1 MSMRKENNILRE
13 EKRNVWKVLL
23 AFTIVFTVISG
34 LNLSMGISAVE
45 NSSPQLSIES
55 ISGGFGTHTTIK
67 NIGDTAAHDVTWNT
81 TIDGDNVMRGDKIMP
96 PIPVISTLN
105 PGESVKVSSWKYDYT
120 FGFGEINITVGTNCN
135 EQVSDQ
141 KSKQAMLIGFYI
153 IMS

>member
-1 MSMRKENNILRE
+1 MKQENGVLKK

-23 AFTIVFTVISG
+23 SFTIVFIVISG

-67 NIGDTAAHDVTWNT
+67 NIGEGAAHDVTWNT
-81 TIDGDNVMRGDKIMP
+81 TVNGDNVLRGDKIIP

-105 PGESVKVSSWKYDYT
+105 PGESVEVSSWKYDYIL
-120 FGFGEINITVGTNCN
+120 GFGEINITFGTNCN
-135 EQVSDQ
+135 EQASDQ
-141 KSKQAMLIGFYI
+141 KSKQAMLIGVYI